1 LTTAPT
7 MAGGISFESVVLSS
21 DTESDRSF
29 DTGTLG
35 ISCNLSDVKRCDPGQ
50 VCWFEGDAAV
60 GKCVAESSLA
70 SLNSAPSNQ
79 MAMLTFSIAV
89 ALLWACV
96 LI

>member
-1 LTTAPT
+1 
-7 MAGGISFESVVLSS
+7 MGIPCI
-21 DTESDRSF
+21 RSNA
-29 DTGTLG
+29 T
-35 ISCNLSDVKRCDPGQ
+35 RCDAGQ
-50 VCWFEGDAAV
+50 VCWFKGDAAV